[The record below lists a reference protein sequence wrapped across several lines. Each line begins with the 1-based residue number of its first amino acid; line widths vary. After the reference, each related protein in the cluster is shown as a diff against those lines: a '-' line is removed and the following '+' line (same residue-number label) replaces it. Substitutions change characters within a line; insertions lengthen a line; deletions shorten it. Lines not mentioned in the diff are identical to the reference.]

1 MKILHVVHN
10 FPPEFVGGT
19 EAYLSALVE
28 LQARNGLEVV
38 VVAGSEVS
46 GHGVTAEEW
55 AGCRVIRLHHD
66 ANTERYSVHLQ
77 IPRLVEEFG
86 RILAAEKP
94 DLLHVHHY
102 LNLGM
107 PLVGMANTHG
117 IPAVVTLHDF
127 TAVCPR
133 FFLIRPDGDFCGD
146 AGPLTT
152 ERCFTCCQE
161 EYDGSDEA
169 LAREFDLRRA
179 FFQEELSLA
188 GRLLVP
194 SERAAAY
201 LEGTRL
207 FPDDFEFLALP
218 LGMPHHFSPADP
230 VPAPGRL
237 RLVLFGNLAPVKG
250 IELLFEAL
258 AGLDPDSLERV
269 SLLLLGGCTDPAL
282 EARIEAG
289 VPGLALRHEPGFDQ
303 ERLERLPAEADLAVF
318 PGTAAETYSLV
329 VDEAL
334 ALGLPVI
341 VSDRGAAADRAGQA
355 GIVVRTGDAEH
366 LRQAIQSV
374 LDDPDQLE
382 RLRAL
387 IPGDPAT
394 LEEHERR
401 LTEIYRTIRDRGP
414 SKPQPA
420 NATAP
425 VSPRP
430 MMTTTKALPFDPS
443 FTFPPLL
450 EFASVPGGH
459 VVVLAPH
466 PDDEV
471 IGPGGALA
479 LHSARGD
486 RLTVV
491 HLTDGGSGDRE
502 NLAQGKIT
510 SVRKQEA
517 KAAGEILGV
526 TRFEALDFPDGGLR
540 PEGAFLAGLTGLLD
554 SLAPDVL
561 YAPSP
566 FEHHPDHR
574 ATVELVAALAARLDP
589 ALPVILYEVN
599 EPQPASFLL
608 DITAVLDKKRDALRQ
623 FASQR
628 VYLDVAENTL
638 AVNRARTSNVDLEA
652 VEAVEAFVQVGAGR
666 LLEWLQQVAGLRQA
680 MKDVTTAAAAPPRME
695 QPVTATAPVSAVI
708 STWNKNA
715 DVRENLLALSRQTMR
730 PAEIIVVDNAST
742 DGTQEMIRTEFP
754 QVRLIEMP
762 HDRKGACET
771 FNIGFKA
778 VTQPYTAIMDD
789 DVAAPPNWLETLME
803 RIGREP
809 ETTAMVSSKVIEPGM
824 PEAFLASDAVNRER
838 YMATFRGC
846 GTLARSEV
854 LKAAGYYDEKFF
866 IYGNERD
873 LSARVLSLGYRILQC
888 PQAEIFH
895 KTPFGM
901 KAGKRSLYFHVRN
914 FWLYAFKNCSWRQ
927 VVRAGWVLCLK
938 GLGLGKK
945 RGFSSDATGT
955 IGIDRAVKDVDG
967 GIWIAI
973 KASLAALALLPYC
986 LKHRQVCRAEDF
998 EPPVV

>member
-1 MKILHVVHN
+1 MKILHAVHN

-19 EAYLSALVE
+19 EAYLSGLVE
-28 LQARNGLEVV
+28 RQVRNGLEVV
-38 VVAGSEVS
+38 VVTGSEAP
-46 GHGVTAEEW
+46 GRDPAEEQW
-55 AGCRVIRLHHD
+55 AGCRVVRLHHD
-66 ANTERYSVHLQ
+66 SSTERYSVHFQ
-77 IPRLVEEFG
+77 IPRLMVEYS
-86 RILAAEKP
+86 RVLAQEQP
-94 DLLHVHHY
+94 DLVHVHHY
-102 LNLGM
+102 LNLGI
-107 PLVGMANTHG
+107 PLVGLATTHG

-127 TAVCPR
+127 TAACPR
-133 FFLIRPDGDFCGD
+133 FFLIRPDGEFCGD
-146 AGPLTT
+146 AGPLTD
-152 ERCFTCCQE
+152 ERCFNCCQE
-161 EYDGSDEA
+161 EYDGSDAA
-169 LAREFDLRRA
+169 LAREFRLRRA
-179 FFQEELSLA
+179 FFEEELSLA
-188 GRLLVP
+188 SRILVP
-194 SERAAAY
+194 SEKAAGY
-201 LEGTRL
+201 LKGTRL
-207 FPDDFEFLALP
+207 FPESFEFLALP
-218 LGMPHHFSPADP
+218 LGMPHQFSPSAR
-230 VPAPGRL
+230 VEAPGRV

-258 AGLDPDSLERV
+258 AGLAPDSLGRI
-269 SLLLLGGCTDPAL
+269 SLLLLGACTDPAL
-282 EARIEAG
+282 AARIGEG
-289 VPGLALRHEPGFDQ
+289 VPGLDLRHEPGFDRR
-303 ERLERLPAEADLAVF
+303 RLERLPEEADLAVF

-341 VSDRGAAADRAGQA
+341 VSDRGAAADRAGEA
-355 GIVVRTGDAEH
+355 GIVVRTGDVLH
-366 LRQAIQSV
+366 LRQAIESV
-374 LDDPDQLE
+374 LTNPDLLD
-382 RLRAL
+382 RLRTR
-387 IPGDPAT
+387 IPREPAT
-394 LEEHERR
+394 LEEHARR
-401 LTEIYRTIRDRGP
+401 LEEIYRSVSDRGP
-414 SKPQPA
+414 S
-420 NATAP
+420 
-425 VSPRP
+425 SPRP
-430 MMTTTKALPFDPS
+430 GEKAAPALEFDPG

-450 EFASVPGGH
+450 EFAAVPGGH

-479 LHSARGD
+479 LHTARGD

-517 KAAGEILGV
+517 RAAGEILGV
-526 TRFEALDFPDGGLR
+526 TRFESLDFPDGGLR
-540 PEGAFLAGLTGLLD
+540 PEGAFLAGLAGLLD

-574 ATVELVAALAARLDP
+574 ATVQLVAAMASRLNP

-608 DITAVLDKKRDALRQ
+608 DITPVLDKKRDALRQ

-666 LLEWLQQVAGLRQA
+666 LQEWLRQVAGLRKV
-680 MKDVTTAAAAPPRME
+680 MRNVTTAAEAPSLME
-695 QPVTATAPVSAVI
+695 KPLTPTVPVSAVI

-715 DVRENLLALSRQTMR
+715 GVRENLLALARQSKR

-742 DGTQEMIRTEFP
+742 DGTPEMIRTEFP
-754 QVRLIEMP
+754 EVRLIEMP
-762 HDRKGACET
+762 HDKKGACET

-778 VTQPYTAIMDD
+778 VTQPFTAIMDD
-789 DVAAPPNWLETLME
+789 DVAAPPNWLETLFE

-809 ETTAMVSSKVIEPGM
+809 ETTAMVSSKVVEPGM
-824 PEAFLASDAVNRER
+824 PEEFLNSAAVNRER

-846 GTLARSEV
+846 GTLARTDV

-914 FWLYAFKNCSWRQ
+914 FWLYAFKNCTWRQ
-927 VVRAGWVLCLK
+927 VIRAGWVLGLK
-938 GLGLGKK
+938 GLGVGRKS
-945 RGFSSDATGT
+945 GFSSDATGT

-967 GIWIAI
+967 GLWIVF

-998 EPPVV
+998 EPPVM